1 MSAPTIQHSI
11 LPENNKGLTGY
22 TEFDNVDF
30 IMTFEGR
37 KLLGNSVR
45 LVGELEVLDNGVRL
59 DNSKKIYYDESVG
72 LHGAI
77 ESVQTTFQTLG
88 NVENLTAYPRFVGMV
103 EDGTTNALDMMNS
116 ENVCEGKSPL
126 KQMSLLQMVGEFPDV
141 SNNKTTG
148 FVNNMSFS
156 VKPLFVLN
164 SATPASAGGDTTI
177 SYQKTGPVRVVFTLA
192 RKDNFLSGYDNDAQV
207 TYKLKNLRL
216 EFVSV
221 PEDGKKNQTLHRVK
235 YHIKQS
241 ILSSTTNVSS
251 KVPAVVQG
259 VSCSFVR
266 QSNENAAAEN
276 SYRREEFPLL
286 DNLQFLFNNATN
298 EFIQYKLDDRNETLM
313 RYIQSLRDTG
323 HNRMSLKNLKGN
335 HAYGIGLSF
344 QGDVDL
350 RNQLF
355 NIVLNSSDNTISN
368 SPFNI
373 HLYFHSAVVV

>member
-1 MSAPTIQHSI
+1 
-11 LPENNKGLTGY
+11 
-22 TEFDNVDF
+22 
-30 IMTFEGR
+30 MTFEGR

-45 LVGELEVLDNGVRL
+45 LVGELEVFDNGVRL
-59 DNSKKIYYDESVG
+59 DNTKKLYYDESIG

-88 NVENLTAYPRFVGMV
+88 NVENLTSYPRIVGMI
-103 EDGTTNALDMMNS
+103 EDGTTNAIDMMNS
-116 ENVCEGKSPL
+116 ENVCEGKCSF
-126 KQMSLLQMVGEFPDV
+126 KQISLLQMVGEFPDV
-141 SNNKTTG
+141 SNNKTTD
-148 FVNNMSFS
+148 FVKNMSFS
-156 VKPLFVLN
+156 LKPLFVLN
-164 SATPASAGGDTTI
+164 STLPASPGGDTSV
-177 SYQKTGPVRVVFTLA
+177 SYQKTGAVRVVFTLA
-192 RKDNFLSGYDNDAQV
+192 RKDNFLNGYDNDTQV

-241 ILSSTTNVSS
+241 ILSSTTNISS

-259 VSCSFVR
+259 VSASFVR
-266 QSNENAAAEN
+266 QANENAASEN

-286 DNLQFLFNNATN
+286 DSLQFLFNNATN
-298 EFIQYKLDDRNETLM
+298 EFIQYKLDDRNEVLM
-313 RYIQSLRDTG
+313 RYIKSLQDTG
-323 HNRMSLKNLKGN
+323 HNRMSLKNVKGN
-335 HAYGIGLSF
+335 HSYGVGLSF

-368 SPFNI
+368 NPFNI
-373 HLYFHSAVVV
+373 HLYFHSAIVV

>member
-11 LPENNKGLTGY
+11 LPENNKGQTGY

-59 DNSKKIYYDESVG
+59 DNSKKIYYDESIG
-72 LHGAI
+72 LHGAV

-88 NVENLTAYPRFVGMV
+88 NVENLTAYPRMVGMI

-116 ENVCEGKSPL
+116 ENVCEGKAPI
-126 KQMSLLQMVGEFPDV
+126 KQMSLLQMIGEFPDI
-141 SNNKTTG
+141 SNNKTTD
-148 FVNNMSFS
+148 FVENMSFS
-156 VKPLFVLN
+156 IKPVFVLN
-164 SATPASAGGDTTI
+164 STQGVGDGDTSV
-177 SYQKTGPVRVVFTLA
+177 SYKKTGAVRVVFTLA
-192 RKDNFLSGYDNDAQV
+192 RRDNFLSGFDNDSNV

-221 PEDGKKNQTLHRVK
+221 PEDNKSNQTLHRVK

-241 ILSSTTNVSS
+241 VLSSTTNVSS

-259 VSCSFVR
+259 VSASFVR
-266 QSNENAAAEN
+266 QANENAAVEN

-286 DNLQFLFNNATN
+286 DTLQFLFNNATN
-298 EFIQYKLDDRNETLM
+298 EYIQYKLDDRNEVLM
-313 RYIQSLRDTG
+313 RYIQSLQDTG

-335 HAYGIGLSF
+335 HSYGVGLSF

-355 NIVLNSSDNTISN
+355 NIVLNSSDTTISTN
-368 SPFNI
+368 PFNI